1 MSDKES
7 QAAKIKYTV
16 TVQDLRAI
24 KSRANKYFYD
34 MAKPL
39 DFEGGDQL
47 TLCYFLAVSDFFK
60 IDSELVHDRGF
71 QEPIE

>member
-1 MSDKES
+1 MDETK
-7 QAAKIKYTV
+7 KPRHLV
-16 TVQDLRAI
+16 TVQDLREI
-24 KSRANKYFYD
+24 KQRANRYFFD
-34 MAKPL
+34 LAKPV

-60 IDSELVHDRGF
+60 IDSELVHERGF